1 MKPFTKL
8 LIMIATLANV
18 GCGSEGFTPHEKEVI
33 AAGEVDIMALTTIA
47 NEQDSILLRSKS
59 EPLTREMVESKEF
72 ELLCRRMLATVQ
84 DPLNE
89 GVGIAAP
96 QVGLLRRLV
105 AVQRFD
111 KEGEPFE
118 FFVNP
123 EIVELGDD
131 AELGGEGCLSVPDIY
146 APVVRPARV
155 VLDSDI
161 LDGFNSFVDAAR
173 YGTREQA
180 KIQPYDI
187 VYYKYADGGI
197 STEDRPIIKING
209 GVFTGTRRLKMKES
223 DRAAAMAQELAA
235 FGTEVAVEENTV
247 TVKPVAFHAPD
258 RVLNGHND
266 HRIVMSLAVLLMQTG
281 GEIAGA
287 QAVRKSFPD
296 FFEKLKLLGIEVQT
310 NGTDK

>member
-72 ELLCRRMLATVQ
+72 EVLCRRMLATVQ

-131 AELGGEGCLSVPDIY
+131 AELGGEGCLSVPEIRGE
-146 APVVRPARV
+146 VRRAKSLVLRYRDAAFEERTERV
-155 VLDSDI
+155 EGFTAVIFQHEIDH
-161 LDGFNSFVDAAR
+161 LDGVLFIDKMEAEIEAEEDDEIDA
-173 YGTREQA
+173 
-180 KIQPYDI
+180 
-187 VYYKYADGGI
+187 
-197 STEDRPIIKING
+197 
-209 GVFTGTRRLKMKES
+209 
-223 DRAAAMAQELAA
+223 
-235 FGTEVAVEENTV
+235 EE
-247 TVKPVAFHAPD
+247 
-258 RVLNGHND
+258 
-266 HRIVMSLAVLLMQTG
+266 
-281 GEIAGA
+281 
-287 QAVRKSFPD
+287 
-296 FFEKLKLLGIEVQT
+296 
-310 NGTDK
+310 